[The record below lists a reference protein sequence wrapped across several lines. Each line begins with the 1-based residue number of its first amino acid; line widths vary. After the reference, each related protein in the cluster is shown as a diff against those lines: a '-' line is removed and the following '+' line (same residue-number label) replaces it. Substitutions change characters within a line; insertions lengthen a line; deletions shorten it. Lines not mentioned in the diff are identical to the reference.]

1 MTREE
6 LFQLHICAPDE
17 SVRLA
22 ARRRWDALAKPIDGL
37 GCFEETVA
45 RIAGMTGST
54 ELDLSRKALVIMCAD
69 NGIVDEGVSQTGR
82 EVTYEVASLMG
93 KRMSSVGI
101 MLRDYPADI
110 LTIDI
115 GIASDD
121 IPDGVIDR
129 KVRRGTRN
137 FLHEPAMTADET
149 LKAIGTGMDIVRN
162 CRDKGISLIA
172 TGEMGIG
179 NTTTSSALMSI
190 LLGLDASEC
199 TGRGA
204 GLSDEGLE
212 RKIRVIN
219 EGIAVNFPDRE
230 NRNFAEPGEV
240 FDVLCRVGGLDI
252 AGLAGIFMGGA
263 LYRVPIVIDGFIS
276 MISALIA
283 ERLLPGCREYMIASH
298 LGRESGMKLLSRCLE
313 LTPVINAD
321 LALGEGTGAVMLFPL
336 LDMAMSLYGSGTM
349 FSDTSIE
356 EYERFGDR

>member
-54 ELDLSRKALVIMCAD
+54 EFDLSRKALVIMCAD

-137 FLHEPAMTADET
+137 FLH
-149 LKAIGTGMDIVRN
+149 
-162 CRDKGISLIA
+162 
-172 TGEMGIG
+172 
-179 NTTTSSALMSI
+179 TTTSSALMSI

-263 LYRVPIVIDGFIS
+263 LYRIPIVIDGFIS

-298 LGRESGMKLLSRCLE
+298 LGRESGMKLLSRCLG

-336 LDMAMSLYGSGTM
+336 LDMAVDIYYKM
-349 FSDTSIE
+349 DTFEGIAVE
-356 EYERFGDR
+356 QYRDYDAE